1 MRLFYPFVASIRER
15 QTLSTIL
22 LSLLAGAL
30 TVVNPCVLPV
40 LPIVLFGA
48 LQQHRSGPLALAGGM
63 VAGFTAL
70 GLLVYGAGASLDL
83 DADTVRQA
91 GAVLMLLM
99 GGIMLCGPLKNR
111 LAAAGSRWTGPLHA
125 LLDRVSP
132 RSLGGQFA
140 TGALLGA
147 IWSPCSGST
156 LGSAVALAAQGD
168 SLPRAAVIMFFFGIG
183 ATLPMLALAYGSRQ
197 AIAARRTGLARM
209 GRIAMPA
216 MGALLI
222 AIGLIVVSGLD
233 KRLEAALLDLMPD
246 WLVQLTTRF

>member
-1 MRLFYPFVASIRER
+1 MSA
-15 QTLSTIL
+15 IL
-22 LSLLAGAL
+22 LSLLAGVL

-40 LPIVLFGA
+40 LPFVLFA
-48 LQQHRSGPLALAGGM
+48 VLQQHRSGPLALAGGM

-70 GLLVYGAGASLDL
+70 GLLVYGAGASLNL
-83 DADTVRQA
+83 DADAVRQA
-91 GAVLMLLM
+91 GAVIMLIM
-99 GGIMLCGPLKNR
+99 GGIILCSPLKNR

-125 LLDRVSP
+125 LLDRVSSGGLRGP
-132 RSLGGQFA
+132 NGSRGLGGQFA
-140 TGALLGA
+140 TGVLLGA
-147 IWSPCSGST
+147 IWSPCSGPT

-168 SLPRAAVIMFFFGIG
+168 SLPHAAIIMLFFGIG

-197 AIAARRTGLARM
+197 AIAARRDRLVRM

-222 AIGLIVVSGLD
+222 AIGLIVLSGLD
-233 KRLEAALLDLMPD
+233 KQLEAALLDVMPD